1 MQWCMRAFERNLIE
15 LVQAFSNNFEQILSF
30 KLSFVLQKLVL
41 CITVSQLRKHEG
53 SQDIGAFCGRCR
65 SP

>member
-1 MQWCMRAFERNLIE
+1 MRAFVGYSFE
-15 LVQAFSNNFEQILSF
+15 LVLAFIDNFEQIHSF

-41 CITVSQLRKHEG
+41 WTIVSQLRKHEG
-53 SQDIGAFCGRCR
+53 GQDIGAFCGPCC